1 MIKNWNVLNLFDEKI
16 CVYIFEEIGER
27 ERKKVDKIF
36 FWKGIKRILN
46 LFVI

>member
-27 ERKKVDKIF
+27 ERKKKLIKYF
-36 FWKGIKRILN
+36 FGQKLKG
-46 LFVI
+46 F

>member
-27 ERKKVDKIF
+27 EKKKLIKYFFGKKV
-36 FWKGIKRILN
+36 KG
-46 LFVI
+46 F